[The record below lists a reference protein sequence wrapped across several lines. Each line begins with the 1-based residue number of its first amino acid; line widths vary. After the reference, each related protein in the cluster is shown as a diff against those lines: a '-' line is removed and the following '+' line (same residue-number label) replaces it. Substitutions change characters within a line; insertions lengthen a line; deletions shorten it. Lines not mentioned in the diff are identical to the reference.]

1 MTYHLELVYTKQI
14 WEYWRSFLIGFA
26 AYMNNSKTCKPCL
39 SPEKTYIGYHRCICW
54 IDAFLKRKKYGCW
67 HQADR
72 YGCLAFFHMSTG
84 TQTWD
89 FEQLSLQPT
98 KCLGISSTSWRPKK
112 HPNIL
117 NLSQGMNHRK
127 FTVDKHGLCVRKI
140 GMSIWISPHDVYW
153 NAWWLGDPPWLKEPP
168 NGSNFCMEIGSMAG
182 TTEH

>member
-1 MTYHLELVYTKQI
+1 
-14 WEYWRSFLIGFA
+14 
-26 AYMNNSKTCKPCL
+26 MNNSKTCKPCL
-39 SPEKTYIGYHRCICW
+39 SPEKTYIGYHRYICW
-54 IDAFLKRKKYGCW
+54 IDAVLKRKKYGCW

-117 NLSQGMNHRK
+117 NLSQGMNHRN

-140 GMSIWISPHDVYW
+140 GIHMDIPTWCVLKRMVTWGSPMTEGTPKWFQFLQHFPQQALDHS
-153 NAWWLGDPPWLKEPP
+153 LKPLKHRLER
-168 NGSNFCMEIGSMAG
+168 II
-182 TTEH
+182 